1 MLGSLAQLGGPGGS
15 FQNHPIKFTQDDR
28 GLGQGSRQK
37 EGQLKE
43 PWHIYCKYIFFF
55 CFKGSLLQLGPGD
68 ILKIPPQEE

>member
-15 FQNHPIKFTQDDR
+15 FQNHPIKFTQNDR

-43 PWHIYCKYIFFF
+43 PWHIFCK
-55 CFKGSLLQLGPGD
+55 
-68 ILKIPPQEE
+68 